1 MRAILRRRD
10 VRLLFSGQFLSMFG
24 DWAMYIALGVW
35 ARVLTGS
42 NAEAGIVFLFL
53 GLTGLVAPLG
63 GIVVDRLPKRRLMIW
78 THLALAAVMCLLLL
92 VNNRSDL
99 WLLYVVTLLYGLG
112 GDIFAA
118 ARTSMLK
125 AMLPDEQLGE
135 ANSVLQTMREGLRI
149 VAPITGAGLF
159 AAFGGHVVAVIDAAT
174 FVGSAMTLVALP
186 FVEPPIAPRQ
196 HRFLREASAGI
207 AHIARTKVLRELT
220 IGLCAAL
227 AVIGFCETLIFAI
240 VIDGLHHSAPF
251 VGVLDT
257 FQGVGAIAGGLTA
270 ALLMRRVGDV
280 RLSALGLTLFAF
292 ASFGF
297 LTPSLEGVVP
307 SVVVF
312 GAGVAWVVIAAMTA
326 YQRRS
331 PQEIQGRVAAATNM
345 LFSLPQTMSIA
356 VGAALVT
363 LIDYRIE
370 IVIMGLVTLVAAAY
384 LFTRDAE
391 PSPVTRAVLADA
403 EIAGTATL
411 PGDPENASLAELDEL
426 GAAEEPAT
434 MEA

>member
-1 MRAILRRRD
+1 MRSILRRSD
-10 VRLLFSGQFLSMFG
+10 VRLLFAGQFLSMFG
-24 DWAMYIALGVW
+24 DWAMFIALGVW

-42 NAEAGIVFLFL
+42 NAEAGLVFLFL
-53 GLTGLVAPLG
+53 GVTGLIAPLG
-63 GIVVDRLPKRRLMIW
+63 GLVVDRLPKRRLMIW
-78 THLALAAVMCLLLL
+78 THLALAAAMCLLLL
-92 VNNRSDL
+92 VHSRSEL
-99 WLLYVVTLLYGLG
+99 WLIYVVTLLYGLG
-112 GDIFAA
+112 GDVFGA

-135 ANSVLQTMREGLRI
+135 ANSVLQTVREGLRI

-174 FVGSAMTLVALP
+174 FVGSAATLIALP
-186 FVEPPIAPRQ
+186 FPEPPVAPREHQ
-196 HRFLREASAGI
+196 FLREASAGI
-207 AHIARTKVLRELT
+207 AHIVRSKVLRELT

-240 VIDGLHHSAPF
+240 VINGLHHSAPF

-257 FQGVGAIAGGLTA
+257 FQGIGAIAGGLTA
-270 ALLMRRVGDV
+270 AWLMRRIGDV
-280 RLSALGLTLFAF
+280 RLTALGLCLFAI

-312 GAGVAWVVIAAMTA
+312 GVGVAWVVIAAMTA

-331 PQEIQGRVAAATNM
+331 PQELQGRVSAATNM
-345 LFSLPQTMSIA
+345 LFSLPQTISIA

-363 LIDYRIE
+363 VIDFRIE
-370 IVIMGLVTLVAAAY
+370 IVIMGFVTLAASAY

-391 PSPVTRAVLADA
+391 GVTEPEAVLS
-403 EIAGTATL
+403 
-411 PGDPENASLAELDEL
+411 DPAQA
-426 GAAEEPAT
+426 
-434 MEA
+434 

>member
-1 MRAILRRRD
+1 MRAVLHRPD
-10 VRLLFSGQFLSMFG
+10 VRLLFAGQSLSMFG
-24 DWAMYIALGVW
+24 DWAMFIALGVW

-42 NAEAGIVFLFL
+42 NAEAGLVFLFL
-53 GLTGLVAPLG
+53 GVTGLIAPLG
-63 GIVVDRLPKRRLMIW
+63 GIVVDRLPKRRLMIS
-78 THLALAAVMCLLLL
+78 THLALAAAMCLLLL
-92 VNNRSDL
+92 VHERSDL
-99 WLLYVVTLLYGLG
+99 WLLYVVTVLYGLG
-112 GDIFAA
+112 GDIFGA

-125 AMLPDEQLGE
+125 AMLPDEELGE

-149 VAPITGAGLF
+149 VAPVTGAGLF

-174 FVGSAMTLVALP
+174 FVGSAATLVALP
-186 FVEPPIAPRQ
+186 FAEPPIAPRE

-207 AHIARTKVLRELT
+207 AHIARTRVLRELT

-227 AVIGFCETLIFAI
+227 VVIGFCETLIFAI
-240 VIDGLHHSAPF
+240 VINGLHHSAPF

-270 ALLMRRVGDV
+270 AVLMRRIGDV
-280 RLSALGLTLFAF
+280 RLTALGLCLFAI

-297 LTPSLEGVVP
+297 LTPSLGGVVP

-312 GAGVAWVVIAAMTA
+312 GAGIAWVVIAAATA

-331 PQEIQGRVAAATNM
+331 PQEIQGRVSAATNM
-345 LFSLPQTMSIA
+345 LFSLPQTISIA

-370 IVIMGLVTLVAAAY
+370 IVIMGFVTLAASGY
-384 LFTRDAE
+384 LFTRGREGANE
-391 PSPVTRAVLADA
+391 TKAVLAD
-403 EIAGTATL
+403 
-411 PGDPENASLAELDEL
+411 
-426 GAAEEPAT
+426 PA
-434 MEA
+434 

>member
-1 MRAILRRRD
+1 
-10 VRLLFSGQFLSMFG
+10 MF
-24 DWAMYIALGVW
+24 IALGVW

-42 NAEAGIVFLFL
+42 NADAGIVFLFL
-53 GLTGLVAPLG
+53 GITGLIAPLG
-63 GIVVDRLPKRRLMIW
+63 GIVVDRLPKRRLMIS

-92 VNNRSDL
+92 VHNRSDL
-99 WLLYVVTLLYGLG
+99 WLIYVVTLLYGLG

-118 ARTSMLK
+118 SRASMLK
-125 AMLPDEQLGE
+125 AMLPDEELGE
-135 ANSVLQTMREGLRI
+135 ANSVLQTLREGLRI
-149 VAPITGAGLF
+149 IAPVTGAGLF
-159 AAFGGHVVAVIDAAT
+159 AFFGGHVVAVIDAAT
-174 FVGSAMTLVALP
+174 FIGSAATLIALP
-186 FVEPPIAPRQ
+186 FAEPPVAPRE
-196 HRFLREASAGI
+196 HHFLREASAGI

-220 IGLCAAL
+220 IGLCVAL

-240 VIDGLHHSAPF
+240 VINGLHHSAPF

-270 ALLMRRVGDV
+270 ALLMRRIGDI
-280 RLSALGLTLFAF
+280 RLAGLGLCLFAI

-297 LTPSLEGVVP
+297 LSPTLEGVVP

-312 GAGVAWVVIAAMTA
+312 GAGIAWVVIAAATA

-345 LFSLPQTMSIA
+345 LFSVPQTVSIA

-370 IVIMGLVTLVAAAY
+370 IVIMGIVTLVASAY
-384 LFTRDAE
+384 LFTRRAE
-391 PSPVTRAVLADA
+391 PVAAPEAVLADA
-403 EIAGTATL
+403 A
-411 PGDPENASLAELDEL
+411 
-426 GAAEEPAT
+426 
-434 MEA
+434 

>member
-1 MRAILRRRD
+1 VRAILHRRD
-10 VRLLFSGQFLSMFG
+10 VRLLFGGQFLSMFG
-24 DWAMYIALGVW
+24 DWAMFIALGVW

-42 NAEAGIVFLFL
+42 NAEAGLVFLFL
-53 GLTGLVAPLG
+53 GVTGLIAPLG
-63 GIVVDRLPKRRLMIW
+63 GIVVDRLPKRRLMIT
-78 THLALAAVMCLLLL
+78 THLALAAVMCLLLF
-92 VNNRSDL
+92 VHNRSDL
-99 WLLYVVTLLYGLG
+99 WLIYVVTLLYGLG
-112 GDIFAA
+112 GDVFAA
-118 ARTSMLK
+118 SRTSMLK

-174 FVGSAMTLVALP
+174 FVGSAATLIALP
-186 FVEPPIAPRQ
+186 FVEPPVAPRE
-196 HRFLREASAGI
+196 HHFLREASAGI

-240 VIDGLHHSAPF
+240 VINGLHHSAPF

-257 FQGVGAIAGGLTA
+257 FQGVGAIAGGVTA
-270 ALLMRRVGDV
+270 AALMRRLGDV
-280 RLSALGLTLFAF
+280 RVTGAGLCLFAI

-297 LTPSLEGVVP
+297 LTPTLVGVIP

-312 GAGVAWVVIAAMTA
+312 GAGIAWVVIAAMTA

-331 PQEIQGRVAAATNM
+331 PQEIQGRVSAATNM

-356 VGAALVT
+356 LGAALVT

-370 IVIMGLVTLVAAAY
+370 IVVMGAVTLVAAAY
-384 LFTRDAE
+384 LFTREAEPVTDAE
-391 PSPVTRAVLADA
+391 PVLV
-403 EIAGTATL
+403 ELSEPTTAAL
-411 PGDPENASLAELDEL
+411 
-426 GAAEEPAT
+426 PAT
-434 MEA
+434 IEM

>member
-1 MRAILRRRD
+1 MRSILRRSD
-10 VRLLFSGQFLSMFG
+10 VRLLFAGQFLSMFG
-24 DWAMYIALGVW
+24 DWAMFIALGVW

-42 NAEAGIVFLFL
+42 NAEAGLVFLFL
-53 GLTGLVAPLG
+53 GVTGLIAPLG
-63 GIVVDRLPKRRLMIW
+63 GLVVDRLPKRRLMIW
-78 THLALAAVMCLLLL
+78 THLALAAAMCLLLL
-92 VNNRSDL
+92 VHSRSEL
-99 WLLYVVTLLYGLG
+99 WLIYVVTLLYGLG
-112 GDIFAA
+112 GDVFGA

-135 ANSVLQTMREGLRI
+135 ANSVLQTVREGLRI

-174 FVGSAMTLVALP
+174 FVGSAATLIALP
-186 FVEPPIAPRQ
+186 FPEPPVAPREHQ
-196 HRFLREASAGI
+196 FLREASAGI
-207 AHIARTKVLRELT
+207 AHIVRSKVLRELT

-240 VIDGLHHSAPF
+240 VINGLHHSAPF

-257 FQGVGAIAGGLTA
+257 FQGIGAIAGGLTA
-270 ALLMRRVGDV
+270 AWLMRRIGDV
-280 RLSALGLTLFAF
+280 RLTALGLCLFAI

-331 PQEIQGRVAAATNM
+331 PQELQGRVSAATNM
-345 LFSLPQTMSIA
+345 LFSLPQTISIA

-363 LIDYRIE
+363 VIDFRIE
-370 IVIMGLVTLVAAAY
+370 IVIMGFVTLAASAY

-391 PSPVTRAVLADA
+391 GVTEPEAVLS
-403 EIAGTATL
+403 
-411 PGDPENASLAELDEL
+411 DPAQA
-426 GAAEEPAT
+426 
-434 MEA
+434 

>member
-1 MRAILRRRD
+1 MRAILRRPD
-10 VRLLFSGQFLSMFG
+10 VRLLLGGQALSMFG
-24 DWAMYIALGVW
+24 DWAMFIALGVW

-53 GLTGLVAPLG
+53 GLTGLIAPLG
-63 GIVVDRLPKRRLMIW
+63 GIVVDRLPKRPLMIS
-78 THLALAAVMCLLLL
+78 THLALAAVMCLLLF
-92 VNNRSDL
+92 VQSRSQL
-99 WLLYVVTLLYGLG
+99 WLLYTVTLLYGLG
-112 GDIFAA
+112 GDVFGA
-118 ARTSMLK
+118 ARASMLK

-135 ANSVLQTMREGLRI
+135 ANSVLQTVREGLRI

-174 FVGSAMTLVALP
+174 FLGSAATLVALP
-186 FVEPPIAPRQ
+186 FAEPPIAPRE

-227 AVIGFCETLIFAI
+227 FVIGFCETLIFAI

-257 FQGVGAIAGGLTA
+257 FQGVGAIAGGVTA
-270 ALLMRRVGDV
+270 AALMRRVGDV
-280 RLSALGLTLFAF
+280 RVTALGLGLFAI
-292 ASFGF
+292 ACFGF
-297 LTPSLEGVVP
+297 LVPSLEAVLP

-312 GAGVAWVVIAAMTA
+312 GAGIAWVVIAAMTA

-331 PQEIQGRVAAATNM
+331 PQVLQGRVSAATNM
-345 LFSLPQTMSIA
+345 LFSVPQTVSIA
-356 VGAALVT
+356 LGAALIT

-370 IVIMGLVTLVAAAY
+370 IVVMAVVTILAAGYLFSRPEEAREDAAAE
-384 LFTRDAE
+384 TEA
-391 PSPVTRAVLADA
+391 LAA
-403 EIAGTATL
+403 
-411 PGDPENASLAELDEL
+411 
-426 GAAEEPAT
+426 
-434 MEA
+434 